1 MFLIHQW
8 LAEGTSRILRELD
21 MRDFNHHDEER
32 MDGTKIMEMD
42 KAVNFN
48 VGEVVLLKLFELS
61 QVKLT

>member
-32 MDGTKIMEMD
+32 MDGRWNKNHVEMIFEMD

-48 VGEVVLLKLFELS
+48 VSKVVLIIEVV
-61 QVKLT
+61 